1 MLLQLKVKVLAAV
14 YAAAALV
21 LVLDIFYWRP

>member
-14 YAAAALV
+14 YMVAGVV
-21 LVLDIFYWRP
+21 LVLDIFYWRA

>member
-14 YAAAALV
+14 YMVAGVV
-21 LVLDIFYWRP
+21 LVLDMMYWRP